1 MPTAVSPVRSKS
13 QPLSQ
18 EAGLSYMDLSG
29 PSFSSTPANQQR
41 GSGAR
46 PFSSPSPVPSTSTS
60 YKRTRYDDSAEVS
73 LGLYMDSSANTS
85 SPYDQMP
92 DDGAQGPAGNFSG
105 SQLWRGDL
113 QGYLQP
119 ALKARV
125 DKYVQECVADAVERA
140 VATIE
145 GKVEALQSRVD
156 QPETALKQKEQGT
169 PRRQKVDK
177 EVSVSTYFRH
187 CNYIKLVSGKL
198 SRKIFI
204 CCKVSPFLV
213 VNICDT
219 TEQKN

>member
-1 MPTAVSPVRSKS
+1 MR
-13 QPLSQ
+13 
-18 EAGLSYMDLSG
+18 
-29 PSFSSTPANQQR
+29 
-41 GSGAR
+41 
-46 PFSSPSPVPSTSTS
+46 
-60 YKRTRYDDSAEVS
+60 
-73 LGLYMDSSANTS
+73 LYMNTSADSS
-85 SPYDQMP
+85 SPYDIP
-92 DDGAQGPAGNFSG
+92 DDGAQGPAGDFSG
-105 SQLWRGDL
+105 SQVRRGDL

-145 GKVEALQSRVD
+145 GKVEALQARVD
-156 QPETALKQKEQGT
+156 QLETALQQKEPGT

-177 EVSVSTYFRH
+177 QVSVSTYFRH

-213 VNICDT
+213 ENICDT

>member
-1 MPTAVSPVRSKS
+1 MPTAVSPVRSTS
-13 QPLSQ
+13 
-18 EAGLSYMDLSG
+18 EAISEAYMHLSG

-60 YKRTRYDDSAEVS
+60 YKRTRLDDSAEVS
-73 LGLYMDSSANTS
+73 MGLYMDSSANTS

-92 DDGAQGPAGNFSG
+92 DDGAQGPAGDFSG
-105 SQLWRGDL
+105 SQLRRGDL

-156 QPETALKQKEQGT
+156 QLETALRLQQKEPGT
-169 PRRQKVDK
+169 PLRQKVDK
-177 EVSVSTYFRH
+177 QVSVSTYFRH

-219 TEQKN
+219 TEQQN